1 MIQTRDLIEAL
12 VADARPVRRLR
23 PPVVRAAAWLVLPA
37 LIFGLLVLGH
47 GVRPD
52 LAQRLHQPAF
62 VLTISASLMTGALA
76 AIASFMLDLPDR
88 SRGWALLPAPT
99 LLLWLATLG
108 HSCLTNWID
117 IGPDGM
123 QLGEAARCFATV
135 LITSLPLSLAMF
147 AMLRH
152 GAPLREGTVAL
163 TASLAVAAMSATA
176 MSLFHSLD
184 ASAMIL
190 MWNLGTAAVIVSL
203 GSSLGRRLVAARS

>member
-37 LIFGLLVLGH
+37 LIFGLLVLAH

-62 VLTISASLMTGALA
+62 VLAISASLMTGALA

-88 SRGWALLPAPT
+88 SRRWTLLPAPT

-123 QLGEAARCFATV
+123 QLAEAARCFATV

-152 GAPLREGTVAL
+152 GAPLRGGTVAL

-203 GSSLGRRLVAARS
+203 GSSLSRRLVASRF

>member
-37 LIFGLLVLGH
+37 LIFGLLVLAH

-62 VLTISASLMTGALA
+62 VLAISASLMTGALA

-88 SRGWALLPAPT
+88 SRRWTLLPAPT

-203 GSSLGRRLVAARS
+203 GSSLSRRLVASRF